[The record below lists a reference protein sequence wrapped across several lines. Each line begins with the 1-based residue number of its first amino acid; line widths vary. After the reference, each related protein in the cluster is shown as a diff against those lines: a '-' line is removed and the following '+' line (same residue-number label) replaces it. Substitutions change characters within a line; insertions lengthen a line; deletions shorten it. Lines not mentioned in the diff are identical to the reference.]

1 MGKGR
6 NKVVPLQPID
16 SADALLRLNR
26 VTGLRFA
33 SWPESLLDQVRPVEE
48 SSGAESQSP
57 QVRLGNA

>member
-33 SWPESLLDQVRPVEE
+33 SWPESLLGQVRP
-48 SSGAESQSP
+48 SGAESQSP